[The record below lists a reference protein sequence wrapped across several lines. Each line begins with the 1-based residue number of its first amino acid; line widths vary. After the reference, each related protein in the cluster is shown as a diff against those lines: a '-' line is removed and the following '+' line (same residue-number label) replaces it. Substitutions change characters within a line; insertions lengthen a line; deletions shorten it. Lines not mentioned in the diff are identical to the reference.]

1 MLWRAVK
8 LGPVKASMTGEKV
21 AHKWTTAASHAIHH
35 LGVQLSIG
43 ACTGAFHCNTHS
55 HKHTKHA
62 YVYLFGLQ
70 DWPQLH
76 DLSAAFLTA
85 CLGLKPTKRFPLS
98 ILYLDILGHLGID
111 CAAPPEFAAKPSRS
125 EELHI
130 AFDGRLISEQSRGEL
145 HDCDESPPRGLVRWV
160 DDGFVILIYI
170 YWCISHIHTYIHIQM
185 NIYIYIMC
193 VCVCNW
199 ICVYKYICTHFL
211 IFAHMIQS

>member
-1 MLWRAVK
+1 MPEHHAL
-8 LGPVKASMTGEKV
+8 TGGEARSCEGFNDRGKSC
-21 AHKWTTAASHAIHH
+21 AQMDNCCKSCDPITWEFNF
-35 LGVQLSIG
+35 QL
-43 ACTGAFHCNTHS
+43 ALARVHFTVTLTLTNTPNTHMYICLGFRTD
-55 HKHTKHA
+55 HN
-62 YVYLFGLQ
+62 YM
-70 DWPQLH
+70 

-185 NIYIYIMC
+185 NIYIYY
-193 VCVCNW
+193 VCVR
-199 ICVYKYICTHFL
+199 V
-211 IFAHMIQS
+211 